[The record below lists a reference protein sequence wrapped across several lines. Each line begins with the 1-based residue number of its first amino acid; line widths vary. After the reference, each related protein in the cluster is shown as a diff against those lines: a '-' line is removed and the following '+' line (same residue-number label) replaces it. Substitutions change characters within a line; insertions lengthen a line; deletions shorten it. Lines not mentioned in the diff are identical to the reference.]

1 VNKNKLHQNIGITRR
16 NRYPD
21 LFDYCSKLK
30 TGNMRIMSFGCSIGL
45 ECKTLKNYFP
55 ESEIVGIDIKEKF
68 IKVANRMKN
77 SDEISYD
84 TTIEGHGTFDFI
96 FALSV
101 LCKYPQTKT
110 KEDCSEIYPFSKFE
124 KTVIELSNKLNK
136 DGYLVIYNSNFKIT
150 DTSIADSFEPLSVK
164 DHSGDFPKFNK
175 DNKKSNENYPYSVF
189 KKIK

>member
-101 LCKYPQTKT
+101 FCRYPQLEN

-124 KTVIELSNKLNK
+124 KAVIELSNKLNK
-136 DGYLVIYNSNFKIT
+136 DGYFVIYNSNFKMT

-164 DHSGDFPKFNK
+164 NDSGTFVKFGK
-175 DNKKSNENYPYSVF
+175 DNKKYNENYPYSVF

>member
-1 VNKNKLHQNIGITRR
+1 MDKNKLHQYIGITKN

-30 TGNMRIMSFGCSIGL
+30 TGKIRIMSFGCSIGL

-55 ESEIVGIDIKEKF
+55 ESEIVGVDINKRL
-68 IKVANRMKN
+68 IRVANRMKN
-77 SDEISYD
+77 SDKISYD
-84 TTIEGHGTFDFI
+84 TTVEGHGTFDFI

-101 LCKYPQTKT
+101 FCRYPQLEN

-124 KTVIELSNKLNK
+124 KAVIELSNKLNK
-136 DGYLVIYNSNFKIT
+136 DGYFVIYNSNFKMT

-164 DHSGDFPKFNK
+164 NDSGTFVKFGK
-175 DNKKSNENYPYSVF
+175 DNKKYNENYPYSVF